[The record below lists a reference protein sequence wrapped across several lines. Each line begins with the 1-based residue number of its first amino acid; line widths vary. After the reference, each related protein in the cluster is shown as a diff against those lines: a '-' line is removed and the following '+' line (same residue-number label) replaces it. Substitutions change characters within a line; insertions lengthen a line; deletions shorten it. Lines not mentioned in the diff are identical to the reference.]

1 MKRFLSF
8 LMLLGAYVCTAQNSL
23 SVDAPRVVSQDETF
37 RVVFTA
43 DGKMTD
49 FNWPGTADFDI
60 VWGPQT
66 GYMSSTS
73 IVNGKRT
80 SVHQETVT
88 YLLQPKGEGT
98 FSLPGASAKIEKKE
112 CLSDGFSIE
121 VVKSQQQAAASA
133 GQQGGNQSAGSSGS
147 QSAAHNG
154 SQNDPSVTGT
164 VSGSDIFL
172 KMSVSK
178 TNVVKG
184 EPVLATL
191 KIYTRVDISAFEDIR
206 FPTFNGFWSK
216 ETVSVQNLEFNRENV
231 DGTIYNSALLR
242 QYMLTPQQSGD
253 LTIDPAEMV
262 CQLRIRG
269 AGNGMRSIF
278 DDFFDSYQTV
288 RKRIA
293 TSPVTIHVRE
303 LPSGAPASFGGGVG
317 NFSLTAKPSKSGLKS
332 NEAASLVITI
342 SGKGNIA
349 MLEAPTVEFPSDF
362 EVYDVKS
369 TDKVSSDGTT
379 GSKTFEFPFIPRS
392 HGEFTIPSIQ
402 YSFYNIST
410 GRYETV
416 SSGEIKFNIEK
427 GEEVDNGGV
436 VSSGINRQGVKNL
449 AEDIRYISL
458 DAPDLKE
465 SGKFFAGSGRFY
477 LLAALLAVLF
487 FVADYLVKMFGAR
500 RADVE
505 GSRNRRAN
513 KMARGR
519 LKLAEEY
526 LHKNLS
532 GAYYEELHKAL
543 LSYVSS
549 KLFIAS
555 ADLSKDSIREAL
567 CGNNVSE
574 NTAEAF
580 LSLVDKCEFAR
591 YSPDSEQI
599 QMENEYNEAIRVI
612 SQIEN
617 QVKSRNPRKSTR
629 KEVATLLALLLAV
642 SSFAGENTGVEGLWD
657 KGNEAFGQGQWQSA
671 ISLYQTIADSG
682 LVSADLFYNTGCAY
696 FKSGDTPHAILYF
709 EKALKIDPSH
719 EDAANNLAIARQM
732 TLDKIESVPEFVLAG
747 WFNKVRHEVSADGW
761 AWISIGLLA
770 AVLVLLLIL
779 RRAESVTLRKVSF
792 ITACVA
798 AVLAVSTFCFSLAGR
813 KDLTRTDRAVV
824 TAPVS
829 SVKSSPAE
837 NGKSIFVLHEGTAVR
852 ILDNVGEWTKI
863 EIADGRQGWLQATG
877 IEVI

>member
-1 MKRFLSF
+1 MKRLLTF
-8 LMLLGAYVCTAQNSL
+8 LMLFGAIVCAAQNSL
-23 SVDAPRVVSQDETF
+23 SVDAPRVVSEDETF
-37 RVVFTA
+37 RIVFTA

-49 FNWPGTADFDI
+49 FNWPGTEDFDI

-88 YLLQPKGEGT
+88 FLLQPKGEGT
-98 FSLPGASAKIEKKE
+98 FTLPGATAKIERKE
-112 CLSDGFSIE
+112 YGSDSFQIE
-121 VVKSQQQAAASA
+121 VVKQQQSAAAS
-133 GQQGGNQSAGSSGS
+133 QQGGNRNGSSQSTQSKS
-147 QSAAHNG
+147 QSDPA
-154 SQNDPSVTGT
+154 NDPSVTGT
-164 VSGSDIFL
+164 VPGSDIFL

-184 EPVLATL
+184 ESVMATL

-262 CQLRIRG
+262 CQLRVRG
-269 AGNGMRSIF
+269 SNNGMRSIF

-293 TSPVTIHVRE
+293 TAPITIHVKD
-303 LPSGAPASFGGGVG
+303 LPGGAPASFGGGVG
-317 NFSLTAKPSKSGLKS
+317 NFSISVKASKSSLKS
-332 NEAASLVITI
+332 NEAASLIVTI

-349 MLEAPTVEFPSDF
+349 MLEAPTVDFPSDF

-369 TDKVSSDGTT
+369 TDKVSADGTT

-392 HGEFTIPSIQ
+392 HGKFTIPSIQ
-402 YSFYNIST
+402 YSFYNVSAL
-410 GRYETV
+410 RYETV
-416 SSGEIKFNIEK
+416 SSGDIVFDIEK
-427 GEEVDNGGV
+427 GEDVDNGGV
-436 VSSGINRQGVKNL
+436 VTSGINRQGVKNL
-449 AEDIRYISL
+449 AEDIRYIFLGS
-458 DAPDLKE
+458 PDLKV
-465 SGKFFAGSGRFY
+465 SGRFFAGTGRFY
-477 LLAALLAVLF
+477 LLAAILAALF
-487 FVADYLVKMFGAR
+487 FIADFLVKLTFKR

-513 KMARGR
+513 KMARNR

-549 KLFIAS
+549 KLFIPA
-555 ADLSKDSIREAL
+555 ADLSKEAIREAL
-567 CGNNVSE
+567 YENKVSD
-574 NTAEAF
+574 NIADAF
-580 LSLVDKCEFAR
+580 VILVDKCEFAR
-591 YSPDSEQI
+591 YSPDSELI
-599 QMENEYNEAIRVI
+599 RMENEYNEAIRVI
-612 SQIEN
+612 SQIETQLKN
-617 QVKSRNPRKSTR
+617 VNSHSSGRK
-629 KEVATLLALLLAV
+629 KVATLLALMLCI
-642 SSFAGENTGVEGLWD
+642 SSFAQDNTGMEELWNKAND
-657 KGNEAFGQGQWQSA
+657 AFGQGQWLTA
-671 ISLYQTIADSG
+671 ISCYKTIADSG

-709 EKALKIDPSH
+709 EKALKLNPAHD
-719 EDAANNLAIARQM
+719 DATNNLAIARQM
-732 TLDKIESVPEFVLAG
+732 TLDKIESVPQFVLTGALG
-747 WFNKVRHEVSADGW
+747 KVRRAVSADSW
-761 AWISIGLLA
+761 AWISLGLLA
-770 AVLVLLLIL
+770 AVLALLIVFRRGGSL
-779 RRAESVTLRKVSF
+779 RLRKTAF
-792 ITACVA
+792 ITACIVA
-798 AVLAVSTFCFSLAGR
+798 VFTITAFCFSIAGR
-813 KDLTRTDRAVV
+813 RDLTRTDRAIV
-824 TAPVS
+824 TVPVS
-829 SVKSSPAE
+829 SVKSSPSE
-837 NGKSIFVLHEGTAVR
+837 NGKSIFVLHEGTAVG

-863 EIADGRQGWLQATG
+863 EISDGRQGWLQASA